1 MDALHGPIAL
11 ARLLALC
18 MQVPLEVRVQH
29 VPGSELGNCM
39 AVALLGALLLSWGIP
54 QNKLSSWGQS
64 QA

>member
-39 AVALLGALLLSWGIP
+39 AVALLGALLLS
-54 QNKLSSWGQS
+54 
-64 QA
+64 